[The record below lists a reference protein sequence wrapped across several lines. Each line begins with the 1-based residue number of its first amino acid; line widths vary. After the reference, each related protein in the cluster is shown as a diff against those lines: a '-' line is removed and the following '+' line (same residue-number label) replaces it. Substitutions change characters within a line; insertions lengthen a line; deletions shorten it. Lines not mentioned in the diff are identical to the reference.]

1 MTVPRCDICVFFS
14 NIEKVFNI
22 GTDLK
27 YCEGKERF
35 INETRSR
42 LMKDVSYTSY
52 SIHEYNAY
60 LAFVIIN
67 IDTVIKAS
75 EER

>member
-1 MTVPRCDICVFFS
+1 MTYCVCLYRRVCLAKCMAVFGSDICVFLS
-14 NIEKVFNI
+14 NVEKVFNI

-42 LMKDVSYTSY
+42 LM
-52 SIHEYNAY
+52 
-60 LAFVIIN
+60 
-67 IDTVIKAS
+67 
-75 EER
+75 